1 MNLDGLVTAID
12 RLARLLNV
20 AEDNAEQWRQK
31 AAQLESE
38 NQALRAEAE
47 KQTLRDQLKA
57 EKQTLRDQLN
67 GNREADVDNLADDF
81 IG

>member
-12 RLARLLNV
+12 RLARLLV
-20 AEDNAEQWRQK
+20 AAEDNAEQWRAR

-47 KQTLRDQLKA
+47 KWKTR
-57 EKQTLRDQLN
+57 N
-67 GNREADVDNLADDF
+67 GIDGVTSDDSNNLTNNLAVT
-81 IG
+81 